1 MNSKLLD
8 AMIRHGIGFDPFF
21 FEKHIDAPNFPPHN
35 IIELAKDRHYR
46 LTLAVAGFTPDEV
59 QIVCE
64 GDLLNI
70 SGHKQES
77 GKEGHV
83 LYRGIAYRDF
93 SRQFKIGENVR
104 VQTASMKH
112 GLLEIDLVRE
122 LPEALKPKLIPIST

>member
-35 IIELAKDRHYR
+35 IVELEKDRHYR

-59 QIVCE
+59 QVVRE
-64 GDLLNI
+64 GDLLTVV
-70 SGHKQES
+70 GHKEES
-77 GKEGHV
+77 GKDGHV

-93 SRQFKIGENVR
+93 SRQFKIGDNVQ

-122 LPEALKPKLIPIST
+122 LPEAMRPKLIPIST